1 MLKSKGCVTLVGWQL
16 PLNTPD
22 TGFDSRWGSPMLLG
36 IALAAFGATFAGG
49 LLALRVARTLQWIL
63 GFSAGA
69 VVAVAFFDLL
79 PEALDL
85 SAATVAPVSVLAWTL
100 AGFLVYLCL
109 DRAVFFNAH
118 AHRDRP
124 GVHSEHTG
132 GELHARGTLFAGSL
146 SLHSFLDGIAI
157 GLAFQASSAV
167 GLIVSVAVLTHDF
180 SDGLNTM
187 NVVLRNGGKVRVALR
202 WLLADAI
209 APGLGIAATR
219 FFAVADG
226 VLGII
231 LALFAGF
238 FLYIGASDLL
248 PESHRN
254 HPTLLTTLMTV
265 LGSAV
270 LYVVIAFARN

>member
-1 MLKSKGCVTLVGWQL
+1 
-16 PLNTPD
+16 
-22 TGFDSRWGSPMLLG
+22 MLLG
-36 IALAAFGATFAGG
+36 IALAAFSTTFAGG
-49 LLALRVARTLQWIL
+49 LLALRVARRLQWIL

-79 PEALDL
+79 PEALEL
-85 SAATVAPVSVLAWTL
+85 SSATVPPVSVLAWTV

-124 GVHSEHTG
+124 SVNSKHAS
-132 GELHARGTLFAGSL
+132 GELHSRGTLFAGSL
-146 SLHSFLDGIAI
+146 SLHSLLDGVGI

-167 GLIVSVAVLTHDF
+167 GLIVAVAVLTHDF

-187 NVVLRNGGKVRVALR
+187 NVVLRNGGTVRVALR

-209 APGLGIAATR
+209 APGLGIATTR
-219 FFAVADG
+219 FFAVEDG

-265 LGSAV
+265 LGSVV
-270 LYVVIAFARN
+270 LYVAITLARR

>member
-1 MLKSKGCVTLVGWQL
+1 
-16 PLNTPD
+16 
-22 TGFDSRWGSPMLLG
+22 
-36 IALAAFGATFAGG
+36 
-49 LLALRVARTLQWIL
+49 LALRVTRRLQWIL

-79 PEALDL
+79 PEALEL
-85 SAATVAPVSVLAWTL
+85 SSATVAPVSVLAWTV

-124 GVHSEHTG
+124 GANSQHTSS
-132 GELHARGTLFAGSL
+132 ELHSQGTLFAASL
-146 SLHSFLDGIAI
+146 SLHSLLDGVAI
-157 GLAFQASSAV
+157 GLAFHASPAV
-167 GLIVSVAVLTHDF
+167 GLIVAVAVLTHDF

-187 NVVLRNGGKVRVALR
+187 NIVLRNGGNVPVALR

-209 APGLGIAATR
+209 APGLGIVSTR
-219 FFAVADG
+219 FFTVENG

-254 HPTLLTTLMTV
+254 HPTMLTTLMTV

-270 LYVVIAFARN
+270 LYAAITLARG

>member
-1 MLKSKGCVTLVGWQL
+1 
-16 PLNTPD
+16 
-22 TGFDSRWGSPMLLG
+22 MLLG
-36 IALAAFGATFAGG
+36 IAFAAFTTTVAGG
-49 LLALRVARTLQWIL
+49 LLALRVARRLQWIL

-79 PEALDL
+79 PEALEL
-85 SAATVAPVSVLAWTL
+85 SSRTVAPVPVLAWTV

-124 GVHSEHTG
+124 SHSEHPR
-132 GELHARGTLFAGSL
+132 GELHSRGALFAGSL
-146 SLHSFLDGIAI
+146 SLHSLLDGVGI
-157 GLAFQASSAV
+157 GLAFHASSAV
-167 GLIVSVAVLTHDF
+167 GVIVAVAVLTHDF

-187 NVVLRNGGKVRVALR
+187 NLVLRNGGTVRVALR

-209 APGLGIAATR
+209 APGIGIFATR
-219 FFAVADG
+219 FFAVEDG

-254 HPTLLTTLMTV
+254 HPTMLTTLMTL

-270 LYVVIAFARN
+270 FYVVITLARG

>member
-1 MLKSKGCVTLVGWQL
+1 
-16 PLNTPD
+16 
-22 TGFDSRWGSPMLLG
+22 MLLG
-36 IALAAFGATFAGG
+36 IALAAFATTFAGG
-49 LLALRVARTLQWIL
+49 LLALRIARRLQWIL

-79 PEALDL
+79 PEALEL
-85 SAATVAPVSVLAWTL
+85 SAGTVAPVSVLAWTV
-100 AGFLVYLCL
+100 AGFLAYLCL

-124 GVHSEHTG
+124 SVPSEHTG
-132 GELHARGTLFAGSL
+132 GELHSRGTLFAGSL
-146 SLHSFLDGIAI
+146 SLHSLLDGIGI

-167 GLIVSVAVLTHDF
+167 GLIVAVAVLTHDF

-187 NVVLRNGGKVRVALR
+187 NVVLRNGGRVRVALR
-202 WLLADAI
+202 WLFADAI
-209 APGLGIAATR
+209 APAVGIASTR
-219 FFAVADG
+219 FFTVEGG

-270 LYVVIAFARN
+270 LYVAVTLARL

>member
-1 MLKSKGCVTLVGWQL
+1 
-16 PLNTPD
+16 
-22 TGFDSRWGSPMLLG
+22 MLLG

-49 LLALRVARTLQWIL
+49 LLALRVARRLQWIL

-79 PEALDL
+79 PEALEL
-85 SAATVAPVSVLAWTL
+85 SAATVAPVSVLAWTV
-100 AGFLVYLCL
+100 AGFLMYLCL

-118 AHRDRP
+118 ALRDRP
-124 GVHSEHTG
+124 RVPSGHPD
-132 GELHARGTLFAGSL
+132 GEMRARGTLFAGNL
-146 SLHSFLDGIAI
+146 SLHSFLDGIGI

-167 GLIVSVAVLTHDF
+167 GLIVAVAVLTHDF

-187 NVVLRNGGKVRVALR
+187 NVVLRNGGKVRAALR
-202 WLLADAI
+202 WLFADAI
-209 APGLGIAATR
+209 APAIGIAATR
-219 FFAVADG
+219 FFTVGNG

-254 HPTLLTTLMTV
+254 HPTVLTTLMTV

-270 LYVVIAFARN
+270 LYVVITLARN

>member
-1 MLKSKGCVTLVGWQL
+1 V
-16 PLNTPD
+16 
-22 TGFDSRWGSPMLLG
+22 LLG
-36 IALAAFGATFAGG
+36 IALAAFCTTFAGG
-49 LLALRVARTLQWIL
+49 LLALRIARRLQWIL

-79 PEALDL
+79 PEALEL
-85 SAATVAPVSVLAWTL
+85 SSPTVAPVSVLAWTL

-118 AHRDRP
+118 AHRERP
-124 GVHSEHTG
+124 SIRPDSGPND
-132 GELHARGTLFAGSL
+132 LHARGTLFAGSL
-146 SLHSFLDGIAI
+146 SMHSLLDGIGI

-167 GLIVSVAVLTHDF
+167 GLIVAVAVLTHDF

-209 APGLGIAATR
+209 APGFGIASTR
-219 FFAVADG
+219 FFTVEDG

-270 LYVVIAFARN
+270 LYVAIALARG

>member
-1 MLKSKGCVTLVGWQL
+1 
-16 PLNTPD
+16 
-22 TGFDSRWGSPMLLG
+22 MLLG
-36 IALAAFGATFAGG
+36 IALAAFGTTFAGG
-49 LLALRVARTLQWIL
+49 LLALRVARRLQWIL

-79 PEALDL
+79 PEALEL
-85 SAATVAPVSVLAWTL
+85 SSATVAPVSVLAWTA

-124 GVHSEHTG
+124 GIRSDTAPSDRHS
-132 GELHARGTLFAGSL
+132 RGTLFAGSL
-146 SLHSFLDGIAI
+146 SLHSLLDGIGI

-167 GLIVSVAVLTHDF
+167 GLIVAVAVLTHDF

-187 NVVLRNGGKVRVALR
+187 NVVLRNGGDVRVALR

-209 APGLGIAATR
+209 APGVGIAATR
-219 FFAVADG
+219 FFTVENW

-231 LALFAGF
+231 LAVFAGF

-254 HPTLLTTLMTV
+254 HPTILTTLMTV

-270 LYVVIAFARN
+270 LYVAITLARG

>member
-1 MLKSKGCVTLVGWQL
+1 
-16 PLNTPD
+16 
-22 TGFDSRWGSPMLLG
+22 MLLG
-36 IALAAFGATFAGG
+36 IAVAAFCTTFAGG
-49 LLALRVARTLQWIL
+49 LLALRVARRLQWIL

-79 PEALDL
+79 PEALEL
-85 SAATVAPVSVLAWTL
+85 SSGKVAPVSVLAWTV

-124 GVHSEHTG
+124 SHSEHSS
-132 GELHARGTLFAGSL
+132 GESHSRGTLFAGSL
-146 SLHSFLDGIAI
+146 SLHSFLDGIGI

-167 GLIVSVAVLTHDF
+167 GVIVAVAVLAHDF

-187 NVVLRNGGKVRVALR
+187 NVVLRNGGRVSVALR
-202 WLLADAI
+202 WLFADAI
-209 APGLGIAATR
+209 APGLGIASTR
-219 FFAVADG
+219 FFTVEDD

-238 FLYIGASDLL
+238 FLYIGASDLM

-254 HPTLLTTLMTV
+254 HPTMLTTLMTV

-270 LYVVIAFARN
+270 LYVAITLARG